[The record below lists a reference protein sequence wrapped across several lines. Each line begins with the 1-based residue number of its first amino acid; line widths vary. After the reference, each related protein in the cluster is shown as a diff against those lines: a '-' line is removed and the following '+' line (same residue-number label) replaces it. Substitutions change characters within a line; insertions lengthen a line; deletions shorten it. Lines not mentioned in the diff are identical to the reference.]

1 MPLFFGEIK
10 NMFSSPEN
18 SPYGVLPEHT
28 IPLVEIE
35 ESLCEPYI
43 HGQTVKVK
51 KLPRFQPVC
60 HIIIRPPEAK
70 QVVVEESF
78 EQDFIQQKYTTVDL
92 SKLSRYKRTA
102 EQKEVMQ
109 EVDIE
114 VDISP
119 PDNLIRLKTAHIK
132 NFPKIL
138 QTKSGLIKDVFIKE
152 YLPQILGIDEASAY
166 VEAFAK
172 DGLGLSEFEISV
184 DMIPYIHNAIKT
196 DFVSLILKQL
206 TNLSEETRQAYIIG
220 YVTDALASA
229 RYLAKNNLA
238 AQQHRRYQ
246 ERLDNPAGYV
256 AGVGMKK
263 SKVIRDGKADKEKE
277 ANR

>member
-10 NMFSSPEN
+10 MFSSPEN
-18 SPYGVLPEHT
+18 SPYGVLPENT

-35 ESLCEPYI
+35 ESLCEAYVY
-43 HGQTVKVK
+43 GQTVKVK

-60 HIIIRPPEAK
+60 HVVVRPPEDK
-70 QVVVEESF
+70 QIIVDESF

-109 EVDIE
+109 EVDLD
-114 VDISP
+114 VDISM
-119 PDNLIRLKTAHIK
+119 PDNMIRLKTAHVK
-132 NFPKIL
+132 GFPKLL
-138 QTKSGLIKDVFIKE
+138 QGKAAIIKDVFIKE

-172 DGLGLSEFEISV
+172 DGLGLSDFEISV

-229 RYLAKNNLA
+229 RFTAKNNLV

-246 ERLDNPAGYV
+246 ESLNNPAGYV

-263 SKVIRDGKADKEKE
+263 SKVIRDGKTNKEE